1 MRSKL
6 LIIITAVVILAMASL
21 LWRADTRTS
30 DPDPKVEYPNKVKLK
45 FTYWGSIEE
54 KKAIEHTLA
63 EFSQAYPWIAVE
75 PIHYPNSDYNTKMM
89 AMSASNEEPDLAYMT
104 TEMGEAFSRENK
116 FLNLFDFMAKDD
128 ELNKD
133 DFLDYIW
140 YKSADDYA
148 WGVST
153 AAECFGLFYRKDLL
167 KQAGVEPP
175 SPKAEQAWSWDQLV
189 DAAKKLTLD
198 NQGRNAYNPAFD
210 KDHIVRYGIMFETWS
225 DPLNNFIFSNGG
237 DWVSSDRKR
246 FTLQSPEAAEAIQQL
261 ADLINVHHVAPSP
274 YESKSL
280 PSMSMTL
287 QAGLAAMVVDGQW
300 INLDLGKA
308 GVDFDIG
315 VLPKL
320 KKSVTVGLSGATVIF
335 RSSEHPQEAW
345 LLYKWLSDPS
355 KSLSLYSD
363 GLWMP
368 VLKKWYTDPAL
379 VNAWVNSNPAAHPP
393 GFREAMMK
401 QLLDNGMPSV
411 GYYLKNQIEIFPE
424 VSEGLLPVWQGEKK
438 AMVAL
443 QEIAKKVSAL
453 YSQK

>member
-1 MRSKL
+1 MVAMVF
-6 LIIITAVVILAMASL
+6 LI
-21 LWRADTRTS
+21 WRANIPPSHR
-30 DPDPKVEYPNKVKLK
+30 DPQIEYPNHITLK

-54 KKAIEHTLA
+54 KNVIEQTLA
-63 EFSQAYPWIAVE
+63 EFSRAYPWISIE
-75 PIHYPNSDYNTKMM
+75 PIHFPNSDYNTKMM

-104 TEMGEAFSRENK
+104 TELGEAFSRENK

-140 YKSADDYA
+140 YKSAEDYA

-167 KQAGVEPP
+167 KQADVDPP
-175 SPKAEQAWSWDQLV
+175 SPKAEQAWSWGQLV

-198 NQGRNAYNPAFD
+198 SQGRNAYDPAFD
-210 KDHIVRYGIMFETWS
+210 KNHIVRYGIMFETWS

-237 DWVSSDRKR
+237 DWVSSNRKQ
-246 FTLQSPEAAEAIQQL
+246 FALQSPEAAEAIQHL

-280 PSMSMTL
+280 PSMSMSL

-320 KKSVTVGLSGATVIF
+320 KNSVTVGLSGATVIF
-335 RSSEHPQEAW
+335 RSSEHPEEAW

-368 VLKKWYTDPAL
+368 VLKEWYTDPVL
-379 VNAWVNSNPAAHPP
+379 VDAWVNSNPAAHPP
-393 GFREAMMK
+393 GFRDAMMK
-401 QLLDNGMPSV
+401 QLLENGRPSV
-411 GYYLKNQIEIFPE
+411 GYYLQNQLEIFPE
-424 VSEGLLPVWQGEKK
+424 VTEGLLPVWQGEKK
-438 AMVAL
+438 ASDAL
-443 QEIAKKVSAL
+443 QEIAKKVSVL

>member
-1 MRSKL
+1 M
-6 LIIITAVVILAMASL
+6 
-21 LWRADTRTS
+21 RTS
-30 DPDPKVEYPNKVKLK
+30 DPDPQIEYPNHITLK

-54 KKAIEHTLA
+54 KKVIEQTLS
-63 EFSQAYPWIAVE
+63 EFTRAYPWISIE
-75 PIHYPNSDYNTKMM
+75 PIHFPNSDYNTKMM

-104 TEMGEAFSRENK
+104 TELGEAFSRENK
-116 FLNLFDFMAKDD
+116 FLNLFEFLAKDD

-140 YKSADDYA
+140 YKSAEDYA

-167 KQAGVEPP
+167 KQAGVNPP
-175 SPKAEQAWSWDQLV
+175 SPKAEQAWSWGQLV

-198 NQGRNAYNPAFD
+198 SQGRNAYDPAFD

-237 DWVSSDRKR
+237 DWVSNDRKQ
-246 FTLQSPEAAEAIQQL
+246 FALQSPQAAEAIQHL

-280 PSMSMTL
+280 PSMSMSL
-287 QAGLAAMVVDGQW
+287 QAGLAAMIVDGQW

-320 KKSVTVGLSGATVIF
+320 KNSVTVGLSGATVIF
-335 RSSEHPQEAW
+335 RSSEHPKEAW

-368 VLKKWYTDPAL
+368 VLKKWYTDPVL
-379 VNAWVNSNPAAHPP
+379 VDAWVNSNPAAHPP

-401 QLLDNGMPSV
+401 QLLENGRPSV
-411 GYYLKNQIEIFPE
+411 GYYLQNQLEIFPE
-424 VSEGLLPVWQGEKK
+424 VTEGLIPVWQGEKK
-438 AMVAL
+438 AIDAL
-443 QEIAKKVSAL
+443 QEIAKKVSVL
-453 YSQK
+453 FSQK

>member
-1 MRSKL
+1 MRRRAF
-6 LIIITAVVILAMASL
+6 IITVMAVIVIMAYL
-21 LWRADTRTS
+21 LWRAYLHEA
-30 DPDPKVEYPNKVKLK
+30 DPDQKQEFPAKATLK

-54 KKAIEHTLA
+54 KRAVERTLT
-63 EFSQAYPWIAVE
+63 EFTEAYPWIAVE
-75 PIHYPNSDYNTKMM
+75 SVHFPNSDYNTKMM
-89 AMSASNEEPDLAYMT
+89 AMSASNEDPDLAYMT
-104 TEMGEAFSRENK
+104 TELGEMFSRENK
-116 FLNLFDFMAKDD
+116 FLNLFDFLAED
-128 ELNKD
+128 EELKKD

-140 YKSADDYA
+140 YKSAEDYA

-153 AAECFGLFYRKDLL
+153 AAECFGLYYRKDLL
-167 KQAGVEPP
+167 EQAGVQPP
-175 SPKAEQAWSWDQLV
+175 SPRAEQAWNWDQLI

-198 NQGRNAYNPAFD
+198 NQGRNAYDPDFD
-210 KDHIVRYGIMFETWS
+210 PNHIVRYGIMFETWS

-237 DWVSSDRKR
+237 DWVSPDQKR
-246 FTLQSPEAAEAIQQL
+246 FALQSLEAAEAIQRL

-280 PSMSMTL
+280 PAMSMAL
-287 QAGLAAMVVDGQW
+287 QAGLAAMIVDGQW

-308 GVDFDIG
+308 EVDFDIG

-335 RSSEHPQEAW
+335 RSSDHPKEAW

-368 VLKKWYTDPAL
+368 VLKKWYTDTAL
-379 VNAWVNSNPAAHPP
+379 VDKWVHANPAAHPP
-393 GFREAMMK
+393 GFKEAMMT
-401 QLLDNGMPSV
+401 QLLNNGMPSV
-411 GYYLKNQIEIFPE
+411 GYYLQNQMEIFPE
-424 VSEGLLPVWQGEKK
+424 VTQGLIPVWHGEMK
-438 AMVAL
+438 AEAAL
-443 QEIAKKVSAL
+443 REIADKVSVL

>member
-1 MRSKL
+1 MRRRAFL
-6 LIIITAVVILAMASL
+6 FTLTAVIVTMTYL
-21 LWRADTRTS
+21 LGKAYLHEADPGQMQTFPT
-30 DPDPKVEYPNKVKLK
+30 KVTLK

-54 KKAIEHTLA
+54 KRAIERALT
-63 EFSQAYPWIAVE
+63 EFTEAYPWIAVE
-75 PIHYPNSDYNTKMM
+75 PVHFPNSDYNTKMM
-89 AMSASNEEPDLAYMT
+89 AMSASNEDPDLAYMT
-104 TEMGEAFSRENK
+104 TELGEMFSRENK
-116 FLNLFDFMAKDD
+116 FLNLFDFLAED
-128 ELNKD
+128 EERKKD

-140 YKSADDYA
+140 YKSAEDYA

-153 AAECFGLFYRKDLL
+153 AAECFGLYYRKDLL
-167 KQAGVEPP
+167 EQAGVQAP
-175 SPKAEQAWSWDQLV
+175 SPSAEQAWNWDQLI

-198 NQGRNAYNPAFD
+198 NQGRNAYDPDFD
-210 KDHIVRYGIMFETWS
+210 NNHIARYGIMFETWS

-237 DWVSSDRKR
+237 DWVSPDQKR
-246 FTLQSPEAAEAIQQL
+246 FALQSPEAAEAIQRL

-280 PSMSMTL
+280 PAMSMAL
-287 QAGLAAMVVDGQW
+287 QAGLAAMIVDGQW

-308 GVDFDIG
+308 KVDFDIG

-335 RSSEHPQEAW
+335 RSSDHPKEAW

-379 VNAWVNSNPAAHPP
+379 VGKWVHANPAAHPP
-393 GFREAMMK
+393 GFKEAMMK
-401 QLLDNGMPSV
+401 QLLNNGMPSV
-411 GYYLKNQIEIFPE
+411 GYYLQNQMEIFPE
-424 VSEGLLPVWQGEKK
+424 VTQGLLPVWQGEKK
-438 AMVAL
+438 AETAL
-443 QEIAKKVSAL
+443 QEIADKVSVL